1 MNRLKRLYSKLQQII
16 TNVYFLSYKRSH
28 LFRTEPTKSNNPPSE
43 KPPNPLD
50 SVVLSNPTT
59 PSNDGSS
66 LVEVESGEADIDVN
80 EEETAKK
87 RGKQSKES
95 AHVHTIQPDVNIPH
109 GPRIPNSYEKK
120 RMRISISDLRS
131 AK

>member
-1 MNRLKRLYSKLQQII
+1 MQQII

-43 KPPNPLD
+43 NPPNPLD

-66 LVEVESGEADIDVN
+66 LVEVESGEADIDAN
-80 EEETAKK
+80 GEEIAKK

-95 AHVHTIQPDVNIPH
+95 AHVHTIQPDVNIPL
-109 GPRIPNSYEKK
+109 GPCVPNSYEKK
-120 RMRISISDLRS
+120 RMCISISDLRS
-131 AK
+131 KKWNI